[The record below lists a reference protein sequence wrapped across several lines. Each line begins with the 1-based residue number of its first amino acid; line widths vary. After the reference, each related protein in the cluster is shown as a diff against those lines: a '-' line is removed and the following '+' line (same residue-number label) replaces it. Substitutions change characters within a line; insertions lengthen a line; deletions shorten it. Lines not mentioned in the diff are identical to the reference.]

1 MNNFDIIILISIAY
15 IIYLLATSGKK
26 PLKSDNGNEKDSVPS
41 SAYKEH
47 FTENFGSKYVDNT
60 IKKIKKHR
68 KCFSNDDDH
77 FLNPYFVDTQFHND
91 FRDVITAF
99 NNVAPRQRQIF
110 NLSNI
115 PLKFSIVEPKEEP
128 EVTRIMNDFIGVVN
142 QNIKLQVSDTR
153 KPSSGWDE
161 AISDPNVK
169 SGWEK
174 VQEQLGLASSL
185 YNKPAKKGKIQ
196 LLIIDKIE
204 KYETDDEVK
213 YACYVILGKEHVED
227 QMVVKVSVVL
237 DKRALRDERTFLN
250 DINPELPIVIE
261 EIFVLGYLSLEGM
274 DGSDAPRDN
283 LYNFDGL
290 ENSEMLDQRVIVNE
304 LMNKYT
310 QRTKE
315 MQQRVDMLDEN
326 GQTFHSTLPSLA
338 DYDAYKATKT
348 IFDKNFTLNE

>member
-1 MNNFDIIILISIAY
+1 MNNFDIIILICITY
-15 IIYLLATSGKK
+15 IIYLLVTSKK
-26 PLKSDNGNEKDSVPS
+26 NPMKNKEKETLTN
-41 SAYKEH
+41 YKEH
-47 FTENFGSKYVDNT
+47 FNTESDKSYVNNT
-60 IKKIKKHR
+60 LKQIKKHR
-68 KCFSNDDDH
+68 RCFPDDDH
-77 FLNPYFVDTQFHND
+77 FLNPYFVDIQFHND

-115 PLKFSIVEPKEEP
+115 PLKFSIVTAEEEP
-128 EVTRIMNDFIGVVN
+128 EVNRMMNNFINLVN
-142 QNIKLQVSDTR
+142 QNIMSQIPTTR
-153 KPSSGWDE
+153 KPSTGWDE
-161 AISDPNVK
+161 AIPDPTVK

-174 VQEQLGLASSL
+174 VQEQLGLAPSL
-185 YNKPAKKGKIQ
+185 YNKPVGNGKIR

-213 YACYVILGKEHVED
+213 YSCYLIVGKENVED

-250 DINPELPIVIE
+250 NINPELPVVIE

-290 ENSEMLDQRVIVNE
+290 ENSEMLDQRIIINE

-338 DYDAYKATKT
+338 DYDAYKSTKT

>member
-1 MNNFDIIILISIAY
+1 MNNLDIIILICIVY
-15 IIYLLATSGKK
+15 IIYLLATSGKGI
-26 PLKSDNGNEKDSVPS
+26 LKKANKKVEPT
-41 SAYKEH
+41 YKEH
-47 FTENFGSKYVDNT
+47 FTEESGPKYVDKT

-68 KCFSNDDDH
+68 KCFPDDDH
-77 FLNPYFVDTQFHND
+77 FLNPYFVDVQFHND

-115 PLKFSIVEPKEEP
+115 PLKFSIITPEEKEQEQ
-128 EVTRIMNDFIGVVN
+128 EVYRIMKNFIEVVN
-142 QNIKLQVSDTR
+142 QNIKLQVLDTR
-153 KPSSGWDE
+153 LPSSGWDE
-161 AISDPNVK
+161 ATPDPNVK

-174 VQEQLGLASSL
+174 VQEQLGLAPSL
-185 YNKPAKKGKIQ
+185 YNKPAGKGQIK

-213 YACYVILGKEHVED
+213 YACYLILKKENVED

-237 DKRALRDERTFLN
+237 DKRALRDERTFL
-250 DINPELPIVIE
+250 DKINPELPVVIE
-261 EIFVLGYLSLEGM
+261 EIYVLGYLSLEGM
-274 DGSDAPRDN
+274 DGSEAPRDD

-290 ENSEMLDQRVIVNE
+290 ENSEMLDQRIIINE
-304 LMNKYT
+304 LMKKNT

-348 IFDKNFTLNE
+348 IFDKNFTLNQ